1 MGKGGKQIAL
11 DKNGIFF
18 LSLFSIKVADHGR
31 EM

>member
-18 LSLFSIKVADHGR
+18 LAFSTKFADYGR